1 MIVAGL
7 IALTLILTGLAIRV
21 GVDRGTTTRVLTT
34 SDPEPLLYA
43 EFGAVGVVPAVP
55 VFIAISLFTSL
66 PAWAA
71 PVTMVVLA
79 SGTVLTIHRGSM
91 GRAQPRGAVLSA
103 HLPSWM
109 TRHQIRDDASA

>member
-7 IALTLILTGLAIRV
+7 IALTLILTGIAVRV
-21 GVDRGTTTRVLTT
+21 GVDRGTTTRVLT
-34 SDPEPLLYA
+34 SSEPEPLLYA
-43 EFGAVGVVPAVP
+43 EFGAVGVAPAVP
-55 VFIAISLFTSL
+55 AFIAISMFTSL

-79 SGTVLTIHRGSM
+79 SGTVLMIHRGSM
-91 GRAQPRGAVLSA
+91 GRARPHGAVLSA

-109 TRHQIRDDASA
+109 TGHQIRDDASA